1 MKSNRG
7 FVFCTDSRLLVSS
20 WGEDARAVTGRPG
33 VETIGKKYYK
43 VVPRILVNDR
53 DAVITA
59 LRSGKPFAVRG
70 HYFSNIASHVKADIH
85 IVPFMA
91 VKGLGARVSVTLRDS
106 CPSGASEKSAD
117 IGKSAVAFVHSVRN
131 PLNAIKGAVTYLRKK
146 YSQENTLVEFTD
158 LIETELERL
167 NEFVSKF
174 MRASATAAPAAETDV
189 NEVLRKIELITSF
202 QARLKG
208 ISPAYSYGEAP
219 LVLASPFEL
228 EQAVLNVVNNALEAL
243 GPGGVMTVRTG
254 RAGSIDDDLAFVEI
268 SDSGPGFVQPGGAEL
283 ARKMKDGKGFGL
295 LITREMIEQNG
306 GRLEINPGKG
316 GGTVITILLPA
327 SGRTFRGLAAK

>member
-1 MKSNRG
+1 MKSNQG
-7 FVFCTDSRLLVSS
+7 FVFCVDSRLLVSS
-20 WGEDARAVTGRPG
+20 WGEDARMVTGRPG
-33 VETIGKKYYK
+33 VEAIGKKYYK

-53 DAVITA
+53 DAVIA
-59 LRSGKPFAVRG
+59 AMRGGKPLAMRG
-70 HYFSNIASHVKADIH
+70 YYFSNIASHVKADIH
-85 IVPFMA
+85 IIPFMA
-91 VKGLGARVSVTLRDS
+91 AKGLGARVSVTMRDN

-158 LIETELERL
+158 LIDTEIERL

-174 MRASATAAPAAETDV
+174 MSASSTAAEAAETDM
-189 NEVLRKIELITSF
+189 NEVLRKIEVITSF

-219 LVLASPFEL
+219 PVLVSPFEL
-228 EQAVLNVVNNALEAL
+228 EQAVLNVVNNAMEAL
-243 GPGGVMTVRTG
+243 GPGGVMTVKTG
-254 RAGSIDDDLAFVEI
+254 RAGSTDDDFAFVEI
-268 SDSGPGFVQPGGAEL
+268 SDTGPGFIQPGGAEL
-283 ARKMKDGKGFGL
+283 ARKIKNGKGFGL
-295 LITREMIEQNG
+295 VITREMIEQNG
-306 GRLEINPGKG
+306 GRLEINPGKA

-327 SGRTFRGLAAK
+327 STRAVRGVAAT